1 MLSKQRAARA
11 LVVVVLAIAA
21 GSLAG
26 RASAVAPDND
36 AFDAALELTGRSDAT
51 SGTNKDATKEPL
63 EPNHANEV
71 GGPSVWYRWTA
82 PADGETTIETCGS
95 DDFDTL
101 LAAYTGTSVGALM
114 GTEVASN
121 DDDCGFQSSIT
132 FAAEEGQTYRIA
144 LDGRN
149 GETGLFSLQLR
160 LAPPNDDFADAVVVT
175 GDDGSVDGTNEG
187 ASAEASEPG
196 SVSGSV
202 WYRWTA
208 PSTGP
213 ATFMTCGS
221 PFDTAIAVYT
231 GSALGSLA
239 FVAYSDDACDLGS
252 IAGFEATAGTTYTVA
267 VGGCC
272 GESGAFNLAW
282 NRNPPPPSAMT
293 YPSIGGVAREGQTLT
308 GSPGEWTGSPTFAY
322 AWGRCDAPVD
332 DCDLIPGATGQSYA
346 ATTSDI
352 GNRLFLQVTA
362 TNVAGSSTAY
372 SDVTAIVRPGGP
384 ANSAVPQV
392 FGRAAVG
399 EFIDSTT
406 GNWTGTQPITYA
418 YQWQLCDS
426 SGNGCRNLAGA
437 LAASI
442 RVEAAHLGSTL
453 RVVVTASN
461 ADGARASASS
471 PTGVVVR
478 ARQTQ
483 VRRCV
488 VPKLRGKTL
497 RAAQA
502 AIRRGSCRMG
512 RVQRRFSSTVK
523 AGRVFAQRPGA
534 GARLA
539 ANTRVHLVVS
549 KGKRR

>member
-1 MLSKQRAARA
+1 MLSKQGVARTLA
-11 LVVVVLAIAA
+11 VAVLAIAA
-21 GSLAG
+21 ASLT
-26 RASAVAPDND
+26 APESPLAPAND
-36 AFDAALELTGRSDAT
+36 SFDEALELTGRSDTA
-51 SGTNKDATKEPL
+51 SGTNKDATKEPG
-63 EPNHANEV
+63 EPNHAAEI
-71 GGPSVWYRWTA
+71 GGASVWFQWTA

-95 DDFDTL
+95 DFDTL
-101 LAAYTGTSVGALM
+101 LAAYTGDAVNAL
-114 GTEVASN
+114 TEIESN
-121 DDDCGFQSSIT
+121 DDVCGFQSSIS
-132 FAAEEGQTYRIA
+132 FAAEQGETYRIA
-144 LDGRN
+144 VDGRN
-149 GETGLFSLQLR
+149 GVTGLLSLQLR
-160 LAPPNDDFADAVVVT
+160 LAPPNDDYADAVVVA

-187 ASAEASEPG
+187 ASVEALEPG

-213 ATFMTCGS
+213 ATFTTCGS

-252 IAGFEATAGTTYTVA
+252 IAGFEATAGTTYSVA

-272 GESGAFNLAW
+272 GESGGFTLAW
-282 NRNPPPPSAMT
+282 NRNPPPPSSMT
-293 YPSIGGVAREGQTLT
+293 DPSIGGVAREGQTLT
-308 GSPGEWTGSPTFAY
+308 GSPGQWTGSPTFAY

-332 DCDLIPGATGQSYA
+332 DCNLIPGATGQSYLV
-346 ATTSDI
+346 TTSDI

-362 TNVAGSSTAY
+362 TNVGGSSTSY

-384 ANSAVPQV
+384 ANTAVPQV
-392 FGRAAVG
+392 FGRAVVG

-406 GNWTGTQPITYA
+406 GNWTGLQPIAYA

-437 LAASI
+437 VAASI

-453 RVVVTASN
+453 RVVVAASN
-461 ADGARASASS
+461 ADGTRASASS
-471 PTGVVVR
+471 PTSVVVR
-478 ARQTQ
+478 AQSAR

-497 RAAQA
+497 RAARA
-502 AIRRGSCRMG
+502 AIRRGSCRIG
-512 RVQRRFSSTVK
+512 QVQRRFSSTVK
-523 AGRVFAQRPGA
+523 AGRVVAQRPRA

-539 ANTRVHLVVS
+539 ANARVHLVVS

>member
-1 MLSKQRAARA
+1 MLSKQGAARA
-11 LVVVVLAIAA
+11 LAVAVLAIAGA
-21 GSLAG
+21 FLTGP
-26 RASAVAPDND
+26 ASAVAPGND
-36 AFDAALELTGRSDAT
+36 SFAAAIELSGRSDAV
-51 SGTNKDATKEPL
+51 SGTNKDATTEPG
-63 EPNHANEV
+63 EPNHAGEV
-71 GGPSVWYRWTA
+71 GGASVWFRWMA

-95 DDFDTL
+95 DFDTL
-101 LAAYTGTSVGALM
+101 LAAYAGDAVTAL
-114 GTEVASN
+114 TAIASN
-121 DDDCGFQSSIT
+121 DDVCGFQSSISFT
-132 FAAEEGQTYRIA
+132 AEEGETYRIA
-144 LDGRN
+144 VDGRN
-149 GETGLFSLQLR
+149 GLTGLFSLQLR
-160 LAPPNDDFADAVVVT
+160 LAPANDDFADGVVIN
-175 GDDGSVDGTNEG
+175 GDEGSVGGTNDG
-187 ASAEASEPG
+187 ASLEPSEPG
-196 SVSGSV
+196 DVSNSV

-213 ATFMTCGS
+213 ATFMTCGDLFYS
-221 PFDTAIAVYT
+221 ALAVYT
-231 GSALGSLA
+231 GSDVASLTY
-239 FVAYSDDACDLGS
+239 VTSSGDACQDMS
-252 IAGFEATAGTTYTVA
+252 TATFEATAGTTYSVA

-272 GESGAFNLAW
+272 SSSGDFTLTW
-282 NRNPPPPSAMT
+282 NRNPPRPFALD

-308 GSPGEWTGSPTFAY
+308 GSPGQWIGSPTFAY

-332 DCDLIPGATGQSYA
+332 ECDLIPGATGQTYTV
-346 ATTSDI
+346 TTSDI
-352 GNRLFLQVTA
+352 GNRLYLQVTG
-362 TNVAGSSTAY
+362 TNVSGSYTEFSY
-372 SDVTAIVRPGGP
+372 VTAVVRPGGP
-384 ANSAVPQV
+384 ANTAVPQV

-426 SGNGCRNLAGA
+426 SGNGCRNLTGA
-437 LAASI
+437 VAASI

-461 ADGARASASS
+461 ADGARATASS

-478 ARQTQ
+478 AQRTQ

-497 RAAQA
+497 RAAHA
-502 AIRRGSCRMG
+502 AIRRGSCRIG

-523 AGRVFAQRPGA
+523 AGRVVAQRPRA

-539 ANTRVHLVVS
+539 ANARVHLVVS

>member
-1 MLSKQRAARA
+1 MLSKQGAARA
-11 LVVVVLAIAA
+11 LAVAVLVIAA
-21 GSLAG
+21 ASLTG
-26 RASAVAPDND
+26 PASALAPAND
-36 AFDAALELTGRSDAT
+36 SFDEALELTGRSDTA
-51 SGTNKDATKEPL
+51 SGTNKDATKEL
-63 EPNHANEV
+63 GEPNHAGEI
-71 GGPSVWYRWTA
+71 GGASVWFQWTA

-95 DDFDTL
+95 DFDTL
-101 LAAYTGTSVGALM
+101 LAAYTGAAVNAL
-114 GTEVASN
+114 TEVEGN
-121 DDDCGFQSSIT
+121 DDVCGFQSSISFT
-132 FAAEEGQTYRIA
+132 AEEGQTYRIA
-144 LDGRN
+144 VDGRN
-149 GETGLFSLQLR
+149 GATGLFSLQLR
-160 LAPPNDDFADAVVVT
+160 LAPPNDDFADAAIVA
-175 GDDGSVDGTNEG
+175 GDNGSVEGTNDG
-187 ASAEASEPG
+187 ASVEASEPG

-221 PFDTAIAVYT
+221 PFDTAIAVYS
-231 GSALGSLA
+231 GSTLGSLA
-239 FVAYSDDACDLGS
+239 FLAYSDDACDLGS
-252 IAGFEATAGTTYTVA
+252 IAAFEATAGTTYSVA

-272 GESGAFNLAW
+272 GESGDFTLAW
-282 NRNPPPPSAMT
+282 NRNPPLPSSMT
-293 YPSIGGVAREGQTLT
+293 DPSIGGVAREGQTLT
-308 GSPGEWTGSPTFAY
+308 GSPGQWTGSPTFAY

-332 DCDLIPGATGQSYA
+332 DCDLIPGATGQSYSVK
-346 ATTSDI
+346 TSDI

-384 ANSAVPQV
+384 ANTAVPQV

-399 EFIDSTT
+399 EFVDSTT

-426 SGNGCRNLAGA
+426 SGNGCRNLTGA
-437 LAASI
+437 VDASI

-478 ARQTQ
+478 AQRTQ

-497 RAAQA
+497 RAARV

-523 AGRVFAQRPGA
+523 AGRVVAQRPRA

-539 ANTRVHLVVS
+539 ANARVHLVVS